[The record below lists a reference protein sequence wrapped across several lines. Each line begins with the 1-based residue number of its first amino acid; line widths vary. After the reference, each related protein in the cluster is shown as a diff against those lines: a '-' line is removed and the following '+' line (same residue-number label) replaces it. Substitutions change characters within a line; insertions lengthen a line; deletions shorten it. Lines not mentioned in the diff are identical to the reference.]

1 MGKQR
6 HRGKRC
12 SEVHC
17 GQEAECPVCQAR
29 GLNCQETKRKFCED
43 FELSSHLIE
52 GASQV
57 VLVVKNPSASAGET

>member
-1 MGKQR
+1 MGRQR
-6 HRGKRC
+6 PGGKRC
-12 SEVHC
+12 SQVHC
-17 GQEAECPVCQAR
+17 GQEAECPLCQAL
-29 GLNCQETKRKFCED
+29 GLNCQETKGKFCED